1 MVLAKVLELIKVE
14 VVVKLQEKQEGDNN
28 MIATELRDLSIFY
41 FIMYLIFGI
50 ISATIITILMIIILS
65 IGYSK
70 YKKEQKKDLDSNMK
84 KTVELMEKLFPEE
97 KQRRN
102 KK

>member
-1 MVLAKVLELIKVE
+1 MVLAEVLELIEVE
-14 VVVKLQEKQEGDNN
+14 VVVKPQEQQEGDN

-41 FIMYLIFGI
+41 FIMYLMFGI
-50 ISATIITILMIIILS
+50 INATIITLLSIIILS

-70 YKKEQKKDLDSNMK
+70 YRIQQKKDLDSNMK

-97 KQRRN
+97 KQKRN